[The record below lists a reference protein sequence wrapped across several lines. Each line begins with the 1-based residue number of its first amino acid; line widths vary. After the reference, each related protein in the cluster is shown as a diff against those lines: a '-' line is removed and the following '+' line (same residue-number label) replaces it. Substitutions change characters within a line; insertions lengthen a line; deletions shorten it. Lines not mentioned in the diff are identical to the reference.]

1 MDIQSKLLKLNIF
14 ENNEFFQ
21 KYVYLL
27 ETNRDTEKLKFKTA
41 SHHIIP
47 KSFCKKLCIKVDNSK
62 SGVINLSHRD
72 HALAHYYIAMC
83 TKDDYLRYSSI
94 SAIQHIIGFN
104 KKMNQ
109 ENIDQFIENL
119 DSYQALKE
127 EQFAYHSSITKGK
140 LAGDLN
146 PSKRPEVREKIRL
159 SKLGN
164 TNTKGKKI
172 HDETWSKTM
181 KAWHVG
187 KVVITNKDTLEQKW
201 VIDSELDNYI
211 NNGWY
216 KGTKLKGVHKSE
228 EAKLKNGLKHKG
240 RIRITDGVNNKS
252 IYEKDLQGWLEIG
265 YYKGMTKKYIRSQ
278 ETIQKVS
285 AANKGR
291 IALHKP
297 GENKNRYIHKEDND
311 LFAKLLEEGYILG
324 GASRT
329 KKEK

>member
-27 ETNRDTEKLKFKTA
+27 ETNRDTEKIKFKTA

-47 KSFCKKLCIKVDNSK
+47 KSFCKKLGIKVDNSK

-140 LAGDLN
+140 LVGDLN
-146 PSKRPEVREKIRL
+146 PAKRPEVREKIRL

-164 TNTKGKKI
+164 TNNKGKKI
-172 HDETWSKTM
+172 HDEKWCAAIS
-181 KAWHVG
+181 ANRLG
-187 KVVITNKDTLEQKW
+187 KIAVTNKDTLEQKF
-201 VIDSELDNYI
+201 ISESELNNYI

-216 KGTKLKGVHKSE
+216 KGTKLKGTHRSE
-228 EAKLKNGLKHKG
+228 EARLKNGLAHKG
-240 RIRITDGVNNKS
+240 RIRITDGINNKS
-252 IYEKDLQGWLEIG
+252 IYEKDLQRWLEIG

-297 GENKNRYIHKEDND
+297 GENKTRYIHKEDND
-311 LFAKLLEEGYILG
+311 LFAKLLEEGYIIG
-324 GASRT
+324 GAPKT